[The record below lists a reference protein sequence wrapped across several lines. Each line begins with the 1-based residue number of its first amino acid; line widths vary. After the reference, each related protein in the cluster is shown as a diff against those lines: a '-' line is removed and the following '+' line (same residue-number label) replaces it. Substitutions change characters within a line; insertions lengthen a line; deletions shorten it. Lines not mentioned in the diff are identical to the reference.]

1 MHYLKDVAFNIRAG
15 FCCQANY
22 FGQFLF
28 RKSDPFCNFLV
39 YCIDHGV
46 YFIRGISFQGTIH
59 YIFSCDT
66 ETALEDAMQV
76 VRTYQIEECDAYFFR
91 IKSWIV
97 NDKVGLTK
105 CNRSLYSPTTI
116 SIYWRR

>member
-1 MHYLKDVAFNIRAG
+1 MR
-15 FCCQANY
+15 
-22 FGQFLF
+22 FLF
-28 RKSDPFCNFLV
+28 RKANPFFNLLG
-39 YCIDHGV
+39 YCIDLGV
-46 YFIRGISFQGTIH
+46 YFISGISFQGTIH

-91 IKSWIV
+91 IKSWIM

-105 CNRSLYSPTTI
+105 GNKS
-116 SIYWRR
+116 